1 MIIAKRLRVR
11 LAKQLE
17 AADRLKGIVVDDLGA
32 AVDSTDCNAIAHS
45 VGKLFRGKGGEG
57 HFRRVLVGSHSD
69 VVITIKLAPCLTV
82 GGGRLPL
89 VTGEAS
95 VVDAMYM

>member
-1 MIIAKRLRVR
+1 MLALPIDFLERLHERR
-11 LAKQLE
+11 HDE
-17 AADRLKGIVVDDLGA
+17 DLGA

-69 VVITIKLAPCLTV
+69 VEFGL
-82 GGGRLPL
+82 
-89 VTGEAS
+89 
-95 VVDAMYM
+95 